1 MESVILNPFVER
13 VLTSV
18 VAVALP
24 IKGIHLTVA
33 RRSRAGVAIKYV
45 DRSLAQERTAIR
57 VMVRMLP
64 RVFWTPV
71 KPAAADSSVNKPS
84 VGRFRISRIAVGL
97 CVGVFLGLIGCN
109 PARTATK
116 DRLTLLTKTLVAG
129 DWKDL
134 GPFIASG
141 ESEGWAMSPSQLA
154 QFLQAYADC
163 ESRHVALHPYFPGHI
178 PSTLGDSSSKV
189 TVYVRADAPGLTP
202 VVVPLIARHAG
213 EGIWLVRERE
223 MAGGFLGVLHP
234 DFDERYRC
242 IREALLKTHL
252 PRYGSRG
259 HYTTPDR
266 IQAFLEHKIGRDRLY
281 SANPD
286 SKPELLV
293 QAAGGK

>member
-202 VVVPLIARHAG
+202 VVV
-213 EGIWLVRERE
+213 RERE